1 MSAHPLTVAVYSLE
15 LVRYACARV
24 RFLDPARALGGRLR
38 LVWGA
43 KSDGQNY
50 ALDSRAMDEADV
62 VAFQRCFPMRETW
75 PLVER
80 ALSSGK
86 PVVYDVDD
94 HFEALPDGHPLAQR
108 MTPMLPYCRELARRA
123 RAICVSTQELAKA
136 FSDVPGRVAVAPNL
150 IDERIFTA
158 PRRTRDD
165 PSRPVRIVYAGSP
178 THMADLDMIAPALTR
193 IVEQFGDAVE
203 LYFFGCAPRDPI
215 LAARS
220 RQLDFFDDYTA
231 YARKLVELAPDIG
244 LAPLRDTP
252 FNRAKSNIKALEYG
266 ALGVAGVYSD
276 LPPYQNPDGGP
287 GAFGPLVGPDPGVWE
302 KTIARLVTDAKLR
315 GKIAARARGLA
326 VAEYGLSR
334 HAQVYLDFYAGVAR
348 GR

>member
-1 MSAHPLTVAVYSLE
+1 
-15 LVRYACARV
+15 
-24 RFLDPARALGGRLR
+24 
-38 LVWGA
+38 
-43 KSDGQNY
+43 
-50 ALDSRAMDEADV
+50 
-62 VAFQRCFPMRETW
+62 
-75 PLVER
+75 
-80 ALSSGK
+80 
-86 PVVYDVDD
+86 VVYDVDD
-94 HFEALPDGHPLAQR
+94 HFEALPDGHPLACR
-108 MTPMLPYCRELARRA
+108 MAPMLPYCRELARRA
-123 RAICVSTQELAKA
+123 RAICVSTPELAKA
-136 FSDVPGRVAVAPNL
+136 FSDVPGRVEVAPNL

-178 THMADLDMIAPALTR
+178 THMADLDMIAPALAR

-203 LYFFGCAPRDPI
+203 LYFFGCAPRDPS

-244 LAPLRDTP
+244 LAPLCDTP

-302 KTIARLVTDAKLR
+302 KTIVRLVTDAKLR

-326 VAEYGLSR
+326 VADYGLSR
-334 HAQVYLDFYAGVAR
+334 HAQTYLDFYAGLAR